1 MRPRHL
7 PIVVLILGL
16 LAAGCNTSKP
26 PAAEN
31 KLPVRVVVVTT
42 WQHGSPTDGT
52 GELTAWAKETPV
64 TYHFPAGQGQ
74 QDLRY
79 DPKRQLLVVC
89 TGMGTNRAANSI
101 EALGYDPRFDLTKAY
116 WVVAGIAGADPN
128 QASLGSAGWMSR
140 VVDTD
145 FGYAIDPRQIPKDWT
160 TGQIPWERTTPFE
173 LPVPD
178 TDSNLF
184 PTNEGLTDWAFD
196 TTKSITLPDNP
207 DLQEARS
214 PYTDSPK
221 ALEPPKVV
229 LGDEASGQTFWMGS
243 QWNTLAE
250 QWVSYWTSG
259 KGIFVMTAME
269 DSGILR
275 ALSSLSAEGKVA
287 ANRTLVLR
295 TASNY
300 STEAP
305 GQTPAQLRAAHV
317 EGFGPAG
324 LNSSLSSAYTVASA
338 VIDKLIAGWDQFRD
352 RLPGS

>member
-1 MRPRHL
+1 MRPHYL
-7 PIVVLILGL
+7 STIVLILGL
-16 LAAGCNTSKP
+16 LAAGCNTSK

-42 WQHGSPTDGT
+42 WQQGSPTDGI

-64 TYHFPAGQGQ
+64 TYSFPAGQGQ

-79 DPKRQLLVVC
+79 DPKRQMLVIC

-101 EALGYDPRFDLTKAY
+101 AALGYDPRFDLTQAY
-116 WVVAGIAGADPN
+116 WVVAAIGGVNPN
-128 QASLGSAGWMSR
+128 QSSLGSAGWISQ

-145 FGYAIDPRQIPKDWT
+145 FGYAIDPRQIPKEWT
-160 TGQIPWERTTPFE
+160 TGYIPWGRTTPFE
-173 LPVPD
+173 QPVPD

-184 PTNEGLTDWAFD
+184 PTNDGLTNWAFD
-196 TTKSITLPDNP
+196 ITKSIALPDNP
-207 DLQEARS
+207 DLQQARS
-214 PYTDSPK
+214 PYTDFPR

-229 LGDEASGQTFWMGS
+229 LGDEATGQTFWVGS
-243 QWNTLAE
+243 LWNGLAE

-259 KGIFVMTAME
+259 KGTFIMTAME

-275 ALSSLSAEGKVA
+275 ALSSLSKAGKVA

-300 STEAP
+300 SVEAP
-305 GQTPAQLRAAHV
+305 GQTPAQLRAADV
-317 EGFGPAG
+317 NGFAAAG
-324 LNSSLSSAYTVASA
+324 LHSSLNSAYTVASA
-338 VIDKLIAGWDQFRD
+338 AIDKLIAGWDRFRD
-352 RLPGS
+352 HPPGS